1 MHKTV
6 QIDTPD
12 RLDDDIEDFQLDC
25 LDDEKNYTAA
35 RIKLCRDPEDDQPV
49 LVYNQQLTRHF
60 RDGEDP
66 FGRRERIKVFTPSNL
81 SAIADTTLEHKF
93 KDTLLAHKDRIR
105 NYSPLSDIHSDEM
118 NLFMDENTA
127 TFLADIGVNVDGL
140 GEDFTGIESVS
151 ADPFMDEISEDADR
165 LKRQLAELRQHL
177 RTLQQQMADEFE
189 EYTDPDS
196 LTETQF
202 EERLARESMPDSYI
216 QTYLKLKEQIAE
228 LEAQLGELSQAVFS
242 ETARRIR
249 LPSTLEERQN
259 DLLKL

>member
-1 MHKTV
+1 MNKTV
-6 QIDTPD
+6 KIDTPE
-12 RLDDDIEDFQLDC
+12 RVDDDVEDFQLDC

-35 RIKLCRDPEDDQPV
+35 RIKLCRDPDNEKPV
-49 LVYNQQLTRHF
+49 LVYNQQLSRHF

-81 SAIADTTLEHKF
+81 TAIADTTLESKF
-93 KDTLLAHKDRIR
+93 KDTVLAHKDRIR

-118 NLFMDENTA
+118 NLFMDEETA
-127 TFLADIGVNVDGL
+127 TFLTDIGVNVDGL
-140 GEDFTGIESVS
+140 GEDFMGIESVS
-151 ADPFMDEISEDADR
+151 ADPFMDEISEDASR
-165 LKRQLAELRQHL
+165 LKMQLAELRQHM
-177 RTLQQQMADEFE
+177 RTIRAQMADEFE
-189 EYTDPDS
+189 EYVDPDS
-196 LTETQF
+196 LSETQF
-202 EERLARESMPDSYI
+202 EERLARESLPQSYV
-216 QTYLKLKEQIAE
+216 QTYLKIKEQIGA